1 MVRILTKYHSKK
13 TKCSAGHI
21 HDSKKEAARCNELTL
36 LQKAGQISGLKQQ
49 VRFELIPPAKYTD
62 MPNERACVYIAD
74 FVYTQGDVI
83 FVEDTKGFKTP
94 EYIIKRKLFKQKY
107 CSDRYCGA
115 LIIFKEL

>member
-1 MVRILTKYHSKK
+1 MAKYHSEKAR
-13 TKCSAGHI
+13 CSAGHL
-21 HDSKKEAARCNELTL
+21 HDSKKEATRCNELML
-36 LQKAGQISGLKQQ
+36 LEKSGKIKNLRQQ
-49 VRFELIPPAKYTD
+49 VRFELIPPAKYTG

-107 CSDRYCGA
+107 CKDRYCGY

>member
-1 MVRILTKYHSKK
+1 MAKYHSKK
-13 TKCSAGHI
+13 ARCSAGHL
-21 HDSKKEAARCNELTL
+21 HDSKKEAARCNELML
-36 LQKAGQISGLKQQ
+36 LEKSGKIKNLRQQ

-74 FVYTQGDVI
+74 FVYFKDGVM

-107 CSDRYCGA
+107 CKAYNDDYDCKT
-115 LIIFKEL
+115 IFREL

>member
-1 MVRILTKYHSKK
+1 MRILSKYHSKK
-13 TKCSAGHI
+13 ARCSAGHI
-21 HDSKKEAARCNELTL
+21 HDSKKEAMRCNELML
-36 LQKAGQISGLKQQ
+36 LEKSGEIKSLRQQ

>member
-1 MVRILTKYHSKK
+1 MIILTKYHSNK
-13 TKCSAGHI
+13 TKCAAGHI
-21 HDSKKEAARCNELTL
+21 HDSKKEAARCNELTML
-36 LQKAGQISGLKQQ
+36 EKSGKIKNLRQQ
-49 VRFELIPPAKYTD
+49 VRFELIPPTKYTD

-74 FVYTQGDVI
+74 FVYFKDGVM

-107 CSDRYCGA
+107 CKDRYCGN

>member
-1 MVRILTKYHSKK
+1 MAKYHSQKV
-13 TKCSAGHI
+13 KCSQGHI

-36 LQKAGQISGLKQQ
+36 LQKAGQISDMKQQ
-49 VRFELIPPAKYTD
+49 VKFELIPSMKYD
-62 MPNERACVYIAD
+62 NMPNERQCIYIAD
-74 FVYTQGDVI
+74 FVYFKDGVM

-107 CSDRYCGA
+107 CSDRYCGD

>member
-1 MVRILTKYHSKK
+1 MRILSKYYTKKAR
-13 TKCSAGHI
+13 CSAEHI
-21 HDSKKEAARCNELTL
+21 KKNKKEAARCNELML
-36 LQKAGQISGLKQQ
+36 LEKSGEIKSLRQQ
-49 VRFELIPPAKYTD
+49 VRFELIPPTKYTD